1 MQSEQVQAALAPIL
15 NRWGQSPQSLLQILI
30 DLQRSLRH
38 IPPEAIDQLSAALD
52 VPHGQIRGLI
62 GFYSFLHATPRGQ
75 YEILVSD
82 NISDR
87 YQGSHELAAAL
98 SGALGVGLGETRSDG
113 LVSLDFT
120 SCIGMSDQGPA
131 MLVNG
136 RTLPRMD
143 AARRAQV
150 IELVRAKTPLEDW
163 PQALFV
169 VEDNIRRPDLLLE
182 TALTPGS
189 ALAVAERLGAEA
201 MLNQLEASGLRGRGG
216 AGFKTAVKWRFCS
229 QASVQTQHERVVVC
243 NADEGE
249 PGTFKDRVLLNSHAP
264 ALIEGMAL
272 CARVIGASQGFI
284 YLRGEYLYLL
294 DKLDQ
299 ALAEARA
306 QGVLGQ
312 GFDISIHLGAGAY
325 ICGEE
330 SALIESLEGKRGVPR
345 NRPPFPVTSGYL
357 GRPTVVNNV
366 ETFVAAAHIAV
377 QGADWFKTRGTE
389 QSSGTKLLSVSGDC
403 ARPGIYEYPWGTSVQ
418 QVLDDCGARD
428 VQAVQ
433 VAGPA
438 GRLVPPSDFGRQ
450 LAYEDLGTGGSFMVF
465 GQSRDLL
472 EAVANFND
480 FFCHESCG
488 FCTPCRVGNP
498 LLQLHLGKL
507 RQGQATRHDLELMQK
522 IGTLMRQDS
531 HCGLGTTAA
540 NPVLD
545 VLDAFPEL
553 VNPMLKDAAYCPDF
567 DLNAALEEARALGSV
582 QAQPALQ
589 GVSS

>member
-1 MQSEQVQAALAPIL
+1 MQQQLQAVLDASLQ
-15 NRWGQSPQSLLQILI
+15 RWGQSPESLLQILI
-30 DLQRSLRH
+30 DLQHNLHH
-38 IPPEAIDQLSAALD
+38 IPPEAIDQLSDRLGLS
-52 VPHGQIRGLI
+52 HGQIRGVI
-62 GFYSFLHATPRGQ
+62 GFYSFLHDSPRGQ

-87 YQGSHELAAAL
+87 YQGSHELAASL
-98 SGALGVGLGETRSDG
+98 SRALGVALGETSTDG
-113 LVSLDFT
+113 LASLDFT

-136 RTLPRMD
+136 QTLPRMD
-143 AARRAQV
+143 SARLAQV
-150 IELVRAKTPLEDW
+150 IELIKARKPLNEW
-163 PQALFV
+163 PEALFV
-169 VEDNIRRPDLLLE
+169 VEDNIRRADLLLN
-182 TALTPGS
+182 TALVPGS
-189 ALAVAERLGAEA
+189 ALAAAERLGAEA
-201 MLNQLEASGLRGRGG
+201 MLSQLEASGLRGRGG
-216 AGFKTAVKWRFCS
+216 AGFKTATKWRFCR
-229 QASVQTQHERVVVC
+229 QAAGERVVIC

-249 PGTFKDRVLLNSHAP
+249 PGTFKDRILLASHAP

-272 CARVIGASQGFI
+272 CAKVIDASGGFI
-284 YLRGEYLYLL
+284 YLRGEYRHLL
-294 DKLDQ
+294 EPLNQ
-299 ALAEARA
+299 ALANARSA
-306 QGVLGQ
+306 GILGQ

-366 ETFVAAAHIAV
+366 ETFIAAAHVAV
-377 QGADWFKTRGTE
+377 QGAEWLLAKGTS
-389 QSSGTKLLSVSGDC
+389 QSSGTKVLSVSGDC
-403 ARPGIYEYPWGTSVQ
+403 ARPGIYEYPWGVSIRQ
-418 QVLDDCGARD
+418 ILDDCGAKD

-438 GRLVPPSDFGRQ
+438 GRLIPPAQFGRT
-450 LAYEDLGTGGSFMVF
+450 LAFEDLGTGGSFMVF
-465 GQSRDLL
+465 GQGRDLL
-472 EAVANFND
+472 EVVGNFND

-507 RQGQATRHDLELMQK
+507 RQGQATKIDLELMQR
-522 IGTLMRQDS
+522 IGRLMQQDS

-545 VLDAFPEL
+545 LINDFPGHVQQQL
-553 VNPMLKDAAYCPDF
+553 LQADYAPDF
-567 DLNAALEEARALGSV
+567 DLNAALEEARRLGAS
-582 QAQPALQ
+582 QGKSAQ
-589 GVSS
+589 GVAP